1 MAKLL
6 ASAAHLGLTHL
17 NFVGWI
23 ILLILPSQ
31 TLTNVLFVAA
41 KHRKRNPTKWA
52 MLIPF
57 PLAAL
62 RVALPQIVQ
71 NLLINS

>member
-1 MAKLL
+1 MKQL
-6 ASAAHLGLTHL
+6 ALAAHLALTHL

-23 ILLILPSQ
+23 IPANSSQ
-31 TLTNVLFVAA
+31 ALTNVLSVAA
-41 KHRKRNPTKWA
+41 AQGEKKPPKWA

-62 RVALPQIVQ
+62 KVAFPQIVQ